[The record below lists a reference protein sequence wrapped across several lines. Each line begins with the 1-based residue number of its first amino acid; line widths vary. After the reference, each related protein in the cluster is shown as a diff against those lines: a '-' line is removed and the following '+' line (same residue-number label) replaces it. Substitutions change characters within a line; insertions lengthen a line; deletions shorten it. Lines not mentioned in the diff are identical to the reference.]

1 VQRAMADSSC
11 SSVLVLR
18 RLHPIRHLRTSRGT
32 RFGSALLTG
41 RLVGMSGHVRLW
53 SVGDYIA

>member
-1 VQRAMADSSC
+1 MADSSC